1 LKNELQNIISG
12 KSSVVYGALIQT
24 VAREL
29 ERSCNASKLDKENE
43 HFKKQETEILIELID
58 KEQLWISDLNLD
70 NYVSEGA
77 EQRVYLKDGKTV
89 QKLNDSIYYASWQD
103 YFHNLLLNNFFFA
116 DTAYRLDGFYKDA
129 DVVFAVVSQS
139 FIKATEPT
147 KLENVKDFLT
157 ANGFINNRNHDYYN
171 PVLGIILEDLHD
183 ENVLTENGVLRFI
196 DTVFYLDKTF
206 WN

>member
-1 LKNELQNIISG
+1 MKNELQNIISG

-43 HFKKQETEILIELID
+43 HFKKQETEILVELID

-70 NYVSEGA
+70 NYVSKGA

-147 KLENVKDFLT
+147 KLENL
-157 ANGFINNRNHDYYN
+157 
-171 PVLGIILEDLHD
+171 
-183 ENVLTENGVLRFI
+183 LTENGVLRFI